1 MAICPHS
8 EFGVICIF
16 VGTGPAST
24 HVIDTGDGLIMLD
37 SGYQHSLYLV
47 LQNMH
52 TPGTMSYLFNVCR
65 NNETLTAGLHGGT
78 GVNSME
84 PKFLDQYGL
93 SYDCR
98 TDFLKAMDRLKNYHV
113 AIFLGNHVGQ
123 NNTRGRY
130 QKILEGDSNAF
141 VDPEAWA
148 AFAEFAK
155 QRVVRIIEADNMQL

>member
-1 MAICPHS
+1 
-8 EFGVICIF
+8 
-16 VGTGPAST
+16 
-24 HVIDTGDGLIMLD
+24 
-37 SGYQHSLYLV
+37 
-47 LQNMH
+47 
-52 TPGTMSYLFNVCR
+52 
-65 NNETLTAGLHGGT
+65 
-78 GVNSME
+78 ME